1 MKKVSIIVPVY
12 NAEKYLDDC
21 LKSIIT
27 QTYKNL
33 EIILINDGSTDNS
46 LKVCYKYKEIDE
58 RIVVVNNKNHGVS
71 YSRNCGIKIA
81 TGNYIVFIDSDDII
95 DIRYIEKLI
104 EPTKKE
110 DYDLIICGLTHKFRE
125 KEKWISKKE
134 IIPNL
139 DKLTGNI
146 KLDYRFLVHYYLEVP
161 FVKLFKKSIIDK
173 NNITFPENLL
183 ISEDQVFNREYIK
196 HVKKYTYIDEYL
208 YMYYHRNNNSLSMR
222 KENIYWESDL
232 ENVLL
237 MKKFFSEEKIFEGE
251 YILLGYSIW
260 IVYKY
265 LSLNRHFIKEYSIFK
280 DRVYK
285 IRKIIQF
292 DYEKITWR
300 KSLFLKCLKNKYVL
314 PIYIYFCLKKLLFIL
329 RN

>member
-1 MKKVSIIVPVY
+1 MQKVSIIVPVY

-81 TGNYIVFIDSDDII
+81 TGNYIVFIDSDDVI

-134 IIPNL
+134 IISNL

-161 FVKLFKKSIIDK
+161 VVKLFKKNIIDK

-196 HVKKYTYIDEYL
+196 HVKNYTYIDEYL

-222 KENIYWESDL
+222 KGEDYWKSDL

-237 MKKFFSEEKIFEGE
+237 MKKFFSEEKIFESK
-251 YILLGYSIW
+251 YILLDYSIW

-265 LSLNRHFIKEYSIFK
+265 LSVNKHFIKEYSILK
-280 DRVYK
+280 NRINK
-285 IRKIIQF
+285 IREIIDF
-292 DYEKITWR
+292 NCEKITW
-300 KSLFLKCLKNKYVL
+300 KKAIFLR
-314 PIYIYFCLKKLLFIL
+314 CLKKKNILLIYCYFYLKKIIFML